1 MTHTA
6 TNPSLKRLATTTAA
20 GGLLLLL
27 GAPVWLGWFEPR
39 LFLSLNHALAGW
51 GTGLW
56 AGLSLLG
63 NGWGLLA
70 VSAPLLVLAPR
81 LLWAWLCAAPF
92 ASLLARGVKGWLQS
106 PRPAA
111 VLDAAQFRILGEPL
125 HLEAFPSGHTVTAF
139 AAATALYLAINA
151 TGTGRRALWLFALAT
166 GAGLSRIAVGAHW
179 PGDVLAGAAIGII
192 AGGLGHALWQ
202 RMNPSWFRPA
212 ARPQWLLA
220 LLLGATAYTLGT
232 EPLDFVENGLVQQF
246 LLGLVVLSLLAFAA
260 QVWQAHRT
268 PMDPRS

>member
-1 MTHTA
+1 MTRTA
-6 TNPSLKRLATTTAA
+6 TNPDLKRVAKTTAV

-39 LFLSLNHALAGW
+39 LFLSLNHACAALGS
-51 GTGLW
+51 GLW

-70 VSAPLLVLAPR
+70 LSAPLLVLAPR

-111 VLDAAQFRILGEPL
+111 VLDAAQFHILGEPL

-139 AAATALYLAINA
+139 AAATALYLAINS
-151 TGTGRRALWLFALAT
+151 TGSGRRALWLFALAT
-166 GAGLSRIAVGAHW
+166 GAALSRIAVGAHW
-179 PGDVLAGAAIGII
+179 PGDVLAGAALGII
-192 AGGLGHALWQ
+192 AGGLGHALWR
-202 RMNPSWFRPA
+202 RMNPNWFQPA

-220 LLLGATAYTLGT
+220 LLLGATAYTLVT
-232 EPLDFVENGLVQQF
+232 EPLDFVENSLVQRL
-246 LLGLVVLSLLAFAA
+246 LLGLVVLSLLAFVV
-260 QVWQAHRT
+260 QVWRAHQAAKA
-268 PMDPRS
+268 